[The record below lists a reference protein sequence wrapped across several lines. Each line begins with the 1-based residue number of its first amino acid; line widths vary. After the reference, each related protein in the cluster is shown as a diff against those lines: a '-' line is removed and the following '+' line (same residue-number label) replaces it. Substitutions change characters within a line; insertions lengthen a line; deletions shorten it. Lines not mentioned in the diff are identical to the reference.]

1 MSASSLSKHLCAAGS
16 FLDGRAFAANG
27 QESPDRDCAGSR
39 FANRKIGVSEGAA
52 TGTSSLRRSIS
63 LADIA
68 FIVATVMF
76 FVVAIFYLRGCERLK

>member
-1 MSASSLSKHLCAAGS
+1 LRAAGS
-16 FLDGRAFAANG
+16 FPREKAIAANG
-27 QESPDRDCAGSR
+27 QDAGIEIVPVLNGS
-39 FANRKIGVSEGAA
+39 ANPEIGVPEVFDP
-52 TGTSSLRRSIS
+52 GTKSLRRSTS